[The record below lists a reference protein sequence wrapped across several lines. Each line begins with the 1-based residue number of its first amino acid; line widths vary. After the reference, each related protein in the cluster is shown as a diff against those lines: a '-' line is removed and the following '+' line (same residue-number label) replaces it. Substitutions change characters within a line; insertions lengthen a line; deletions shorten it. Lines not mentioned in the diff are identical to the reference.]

1 MNKYSNKKTVVDVE
15 GSKME
20 LYVELSTIIHV
31 LYERKK
37 LSKEEIEDGMKIAF
51 LSENELMEKI
61 KKETIEKISELIKEL
76 L

>member
-1 MNKYSNKKTVVDVE
+1 MIKIKDGVVDVE

-20 LYVELSTIIHV
+20 VYVELSTIIHV

>member
-1 MNKYSNKKTVVDVE
+1 MIKIKDGVVDAE

-20 LYVELSTIIHV
+20 LYVELSTIIHE

-37 LSKEEIEDGMKIAF
+37 LSKEEIEEGMKLAF
-51 LSENELMEKI
+51 LSESELMEKI
-61 KKETIEKISELIKEL
+61 KKEAIEKISELIKEL

>member
-1 MNKYSNKKTVVDVE
+1 MIKIKDGVVDVE

>member
-1 MNKYSNKKTVVDVE
+1 MIKIKDGVVDVE

-31 LYERKK
+31 LYEREK
-37 LSKEEIEDGMKIAF
+37 LSKEEIEEGMKLAF

-61 KKETIEKISELIKEL
+61 KKEAIEKISELIKEL

>member
-1 MNKYSNKKTVVDVE
+1 MIKIKDGVVDVE

-37 LSKEEIEDGMKIAF
+37 LSKEEIEEGMKLAF

>member
-1 MNKYSNKKTVVDVE
+1 MIKIKDGVVNVE

-37 LSKEEIEDGMKIAF
+37 LSKEEIEEGMKLAF

-61 KKETIEKISELIKEL
+61 KKEAIEKISELIKEL

>member
-1 MNKYSNKKTVVDVE
+1 MIKIKDGVVDVE

-37 LSKEEIEDGMKIAF
+37 LSKEEIEEGMKLAF

-61 KKETIEKISELIKEL
+61 KKEAIEKISELIKEL

>member
-1 MNKYSNKKTVVDVE
+1 MIKIKDGVVDVE

-37 LSKEEIEDGMKIAF
+37 LSKEEIEYGMKIAF